1 MVFDL
6 MQIPSRFAFA
16 NRLGRV
22 HLFLVVAILCF
33 CGSYA
38 AQEVADPSTDTSI
51 KGIAECDLTGYELPL
66 RSNDEDLN
74 QIAKAV
80 AEFLHSV
87 PPEEMASTSYCVG
100 DTEMYSWTNVP
111 GRRPGGIRLGN
122 LGEVSQKRAWTALQS
137 LLSQDGFAKV
147 ELLATDIERASGAGT
162 VSDYTVAVFGNPMV
176 DPAWGLQFD
185 GHHIALNFLVHGND
199 LILAP
204 MFLGS
209 QPLTINGKTP
219 LQNEI
224 QLGRQLFEA
233 LSPEEKEIATVQG
246 LVRRDVVA
254 GSGAGHIDQN
264 RNLDLSIFDNI
275 GISLADLSEV
285 QLDLTKQLIGEY
297 LFNLS
302 QPFADRVWTWVEAN
316 LANGLFTYS
325 RLQDRIY
332 YRIYVPNTLLI
343 EYDDVASDHIH
354 TVTRLLSKQG
364 RNDYGPFAS
373 SPTSNSVRV
382 LSDHYRNSPH
392 HNPQAAR

>member
-1 MVFDL
+1 MNFPKPLD
-6 MQIPSRFAFA
+6 
-16 NRLGRV
+16 RV
-22 HLFLVVAILCF
+22 TLFLVVAMLSVI
-33 CGSYA
+33 GVHAEDVDEAS
-38 AQEVADPSTDTSI
+38 ADSTINGMAD
-51 KGIAECDLTGYELPL
+51 CDLSEYELPP

-74 QIAKAV
+74 QIASAV
-80 AEFLHSV
+80 TQFLQSV
-87 PPEEMASTSYCVG
+87 PVDEMPTTSYCVG

-122 LGEVSQKRAWTALQS
+122 LSEVSQKRAWMALQS

-147 ELLATDIERASGAGT
+147 ELLATDIELASGAGT

-176 DPAWGLQFD
+176 DPAWGFQFD

-224 QLGRQLFEA
+224 QLGRQLFDA
-233 LSPEEKEIATVQG
+233 LTAEQKDIATVQG

-254 GSGAGHIDQN
+254 GSGSGHIDQS
-264 RNLDLSIFDNI
+264 RTMDLSVFENVGLPLD
-275 GISLADLSEV
+275 DLSET
-285 QLDLTKQLIGEY
+285 QLELSKQLVGEY
-297 LFNLS
+297 LFYLS
-302 QPFADRVWTWVEAN
+302 QPFADRVWSWVEAN

-325 RLQDRIY
+325 QLEDRVY
-332 YRIYVPNTLLI
+332 YRIYVPDTLLI

-354 TVTRLLSKQG
+354 TVTRLLDKQG

-373 SPTSNSVRV
+373 SPSSKSALV
-382 LSDHYRNSPH
+382 LSDHYLNSPH

>member
-1 MVFDL
+1 MSFNL
-6 MQIPSRFAFA
+6 T
-16 NRLGRV
+16 RLGSRITFPKHAGIAPLCLVIALLSVVGV
-22 HLFLVVAILCF
+22 HA
-33 CGSYA
+33 
-38 AQEVADPSTDTSI
+38 EDADESSAEPTI
-51 KGIAECDLTGYELPL
+51 KGIANCDLSEYELPA

-74 QIAKAV
+74 QIADVV
-80 AEFLHSV
+80 AQFLQSV
-87 PPEEMASTSYCVG
+87 PTDEMSSTSYCVG

-122 LGEVSQKRAWTALQS
+122 LGEVSQKRAWMALQS

-147 ELLATDIERASGAGT
+147 EVLATDIELASGAGT
-162 VSDYTVAVFGNPMV
+162 VSDYTVAVFGNPLV
-176 DPAWGLQFD
+176 DSAWGFQFD

-209 QPLTINGKTP
+209 QPLTINGNTP

-233 LSPEEKEIATVQG
+233 LTDDEKKVATVQG

-264 RNLDLSIFDNI
+264 RALDLSVFENV
-275 GISLADLSEV
+275 GLPLEDLSES
-285 QLDLTKQLIGEY
+285 QLELSKQLVGEY
-297 LFNLS
+297 LFYLS

-325 RLQDRIY
+325 RLQDRVY
-332 YRIYVPNTLLI
+332 YRIYVPDTLLI

-373 SPTSNSVRV
+373 SPSSKSVRV

-392 HNPQAAR
+392 HNPQATR

>member
-1 MVFDL
+1 
-6 MQIPSRFAFA
+6 MQTLSRFTQSRRFNCAA
-16 NRLGRV
+16 RL
-22 HLFLVVAILCF
+22 LVAATLCLS
-33 CGSYA
+33 GSLA
-38 AQEVADPSTDTSI
+38 AQDVAAPSTDTTI
-51 KGIAECDLTGYELPL
+51 KGIADCDLSDYELPP
-66 RSNDEDLN
+66 RSDDESLN
-74 QIAKAV
+74 QIAQAV
-80 AEFLHSV
+80 TEFLESV
-87 PPEEMASTSYCVG
+87 PANEMSSVSYCVG
-100 DTEMYSWTNVP
+100 DTEMYSWTNLP

-122 LGEVSQKRAWTALQS
+122 LGDVSQKRAWLALQS
-137 LLSQDGFAKV
+137 MLSQDGYSKI
-147 ELLATDIERASGAGT
+147 ELLATDIELASGAGT
-162 VSDYTVAVFGNPMV
+162 VSDYTVAVFGNPMT
-176 DPAWGLQFD
+176 DSAWGFQFD

-219 LQNEI
+219 MQNEI
-224 QLGRQLFEA
+224 QLGRQLFDA
-233 LSPEEKEIATVQG
+233 LTTEEKAVATVQG

-264 RNLDLSIFDNI
+264 RDLDLSVFDNV
-275 GISLADLSEV
+275 GIPLADLSES
-285 QLDLTKQLIGEY
+285 QLELSKQLVGEY

-316 LANGLFTYS
+316 LANGLFTHS
-325 RLQDRIY
+325 RLRDRIY

-364 RNDYGPFAS
+364 RSDYGPFAREP
-373 SPTSNSVRV
+373 SPNSVRV

-392 HNPQAAR
+392 HNPQASM